1 MLWAIS
7 AFGGAILDA
16 GYYALAKRFLASVTD
31 DVLAAGAFLGTSAL
45 LLLISFAKGIPPVSS
60 ALIQPVII
68 TGTFNI
74 VAAALV
80 FYTLRRTDLSLAIP
94 IITFTLVFL
103 AGTSYLVLGEVP
115 TASGMAGILLIVLG
129 AFCIQVSPGRSAPS
143 APWDRARRKGIA
155 TMLGVAFLYSLS
167 IPFDK
172 AVVLASD
179 TIFGSALVCLYI
191 GVAFAGIALARG
203 SWKQVPPGAAFSAAL
218 VLGLVLV
225 GETIAINLAYTLQI
239 VPYVIAVK
247 RLSILFSVLIGGFV
261 FREGGIRFRILG
273 ALIMIGGVVLIVL
286 TTVPGS
292 ILS

>member
-7 AFGGAILDA
+7 AFGGAVLDA
-16 GYYALAKRFLASVTD
+16 GYYALAKRFLASVAD
-31 DVLAAGAFLGTSAL
+31 EVLAAGAFLATSVL
-45 LLLISFAKGIPPVSS
+45 LLLISFTKGIPPVSP
-60 ALIQPVII
+60 ALIQPVVI
-68 TGTFNI
+68 TGTLNI
-74 VAAALV
+74 IAAALV

-115 TASGMAGILLIVLG
+115 TAAGMAGILLIVLG
-129 AFCIQVSPGRSAPS
+129 AFCIQVSPGRSGHS
-143 APWDRARRKGIA
+143 SPWDRARWKGIA
-155 TMLGVAFLYSLS
+155 TMFGVAFLYSLS
-167 IPFDK
+167 LPFDK

-179 TIFGSALVCLYI
+179 AVFGSALVCLYI
-191 GVAFAGIALARG
+191 GGAFGVIALARG
-203 SWKQVPPGAAFSAAL
+203 SWRRVPPGAAISAAL
-218 VLGLVLV
+218 VLGLVLA

-261 FREGGIRFRILG
+261 FREGGIRYRVLG
-273 ALIMIGGVVLIVL
+273 ALIMIGGVALIVL
-286 TTVPGS
+286 TTIPGP

>member
-7 AFGGAILDA
+7 AFAGAVLDA

-31 DVLAAGAFLGTSAL
+31 DVLAAGAFLGTAL
-45 LLLISFAKGIPPVSS
+45 FLLLIALARGIPEVTTD
-60 ALIQPVII
+60 LIQPVLI

-74 VAAALV
+74 IATVLV
-80 FYTLRRTDLSLAIP
+80 FSTLRRTDLSLAVP
-94 IITFTLVFL
+94 LITFTLVFL

-115 TASGMAGILLIVLG
+115 TAAGMAGILLIVLG
-129 AFCIQVSPGRSAPS
+129 AFCIQLSPGSSAPS
-143 APWDRARRKGIA
+143 APWDRARWKGIA

-167 IPFDK
+167 LPFDK

-179 TIFGSALVCLYI
+179 AVFGSALVNLYI
-191 GVAFAGIALARG
+191 GAAFGGISLARG
-203 SWKQVPPGAAFSAAL
+203 SWSRVPPGAAVSSAI
-218 VLGLVLV
+218 VLSLVLV
-225 GETIAINLAYTLQI
+225 GETVLINFAYTLQI

-247 RLSILFSVLIGGFV
+247 RLSILFSVLIGGLV
-261 FREGGIRFRILG
+261 FREGGIRYRILG
-273 ALIMIGGVVLIVL
+273 ALIMIGGVALIVL